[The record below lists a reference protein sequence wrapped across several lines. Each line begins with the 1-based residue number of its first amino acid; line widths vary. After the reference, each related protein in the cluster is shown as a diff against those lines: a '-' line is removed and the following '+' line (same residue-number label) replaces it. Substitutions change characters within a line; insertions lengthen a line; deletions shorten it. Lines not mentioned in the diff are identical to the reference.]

1 MNTMPERNMID
12 GSGDKCGSDKMG
24 DLKMREDRITDLYH
38 STKDL
43 TRRTSNIA
51 DRVYGSLPEACMG
64 VDTVNDPS
72 GSMGSL
78 DVQLDMLEGALRGAH
93 DQIARLQD
101 L

>member
-1 MNTMPERNMID
+1 MDKSLANAI
-12 GSGDKCGSDKMG
+12 GSVDECAPDRMG
-24 DLKMREDRITDLYH
+24 DLKMRMERVTDLYH
-38 STKDL
+38 SAKEL
-43 TRRTSNIA
+43 GRRTSEIA
-51 DRVYGSLPEACMG
+51 DRVYGPVPEAGMG